1 MIYFT
6 TNYKTKYGAKK
17 CTWNCNN
24 DYILLSVIIF
34 SIVETLEVST
44 CLSNGDLKGFP
55 KAQIMTGL
63 GIDYRA
69 AILLSCN
76 NNFDLGNIF
85 ACKNFEKI

>member
-1 MIYFT
+1 MVQKSVHGIVITIIYF
-6 TNYKTKYGAKK
+6 YRS
-17 CTWNCNN
+17 
-24 DYILLSVIIF
+24 LF
-34 SIVETLEVST
+34 SQSLKPFEVST